1 MLEFERIQHAYNGSL
16 SVRDVS
22 FQVQLGEVVSLLGP
36 SGCGKTTLL
45 RLAAGLEQPQ
55 HGSIRLHGDVISS
68 TDYIQPPEQR
78 GIGYMFQDYA
88 LFPHMTVLQNVVF
101 GLVEKGS
108 AATRRGLDV
117 LGEVGIEDLSDMYPH
132 ELSGGQQQRV
142 ALARALAPKPAVILL
157 DEPYAGLDS
166 RLRERIRDQMLHVL
180 KASNAAALMVTHDA
194 EEAMFMSDR
203 IVVLR
208 DGHVVQ
214 IGRPVN
220 LYCQPSSAFVAE
232 FFGEVNRIEGIVA
245 KDKVITSLGEFS
257 APKSLSDGSAASVV
271 IRHEALLIDA
281 GNDGVVGE
289 VMESRLLGR
298 ASLIHLSVPT
308 GRDVLHLHAR
318 IPGLNSIEVGSQVRV
333 RVDPAQAFVFASM
346 GSMAAFTE
354 VIRSA
359 GSTSSNTKNPLWFHC
374 CAC

>member
-1 MLEFERIQHAYNGSL
+1 MLEFDQIRHAYNGSL

-22 FQVQLGEVVSLLGP
+22 FHVEPGEVVSLLGP
-36 SGCGKTTLL
+36 SGCGKPTLL

-55 HGSIRLHGDVISS
+55 HGSICLHNQVISS
-68 TDYIQPPEQR
+68 ADFVQPPEQR

-88 LFPHMTVLQNVVF
+88 LFPHLTVIQNVIF
-101 GLVEKGS
+101 GLTEKGS
-108 AATRRGLDV
+108 AATRRGLEV
-117 LGEVGIEDLSDMYPH
+117 LGEVGIDGLSDMYPH

-166 RLRERIRDQMLHVL
+166 RLRERIRDQTLHVL

-194 EEAMFMSDR
+194 EEAIFMSDR

-208 DGHVVQ
+208 DGQVVQ
-214 IGRPVN
+214 TGRPVN

-232 FFGEVNRIEGIVA
+232 FFGEVNRVEGVVA
-245 KDKVITSLGEFS
+245 KDKVITPLGEFR
-257 APKSLSDGSAASVV
+257 APKTLSDGSPASVV
-271 IRHEALLIDA
+271 IRHEAMLIDA
-281 GNDGVVGE
+281 GNDGVIGE
-289 VMESRLLGR
+289 VMESRLLVR

-308 GRDVLHLHAR
+308 GRNVLHLHAR

-333 RVDPAQAFVFASM
+333 RVDPTQAFVFA
-346 GSMAAFTE
+346 
-354 VIRSA
+354 A
-359 GSTSSNTKNPLWFHC
+359 GNGEK
-374 CAC
+374 

>member
-1 MLEFERIQHAYNGSL
+1 MLQFDDIRHAYNGKT
-16 SVRDVS
+16 SVYDVS
-22 FQVQLGEVVSLLGP
+22 FQVKAGEVVSLLGP

-45 RLAAGLEQPQ
+45 RLAAGLEQPISGKILLNEQ
-55 HGSIRLHGDVISS
+55 IISS
-68 TDYIQPPEQR
+68 KRYLLPPEQR

-88 LFPHMTVLQNVVF
+88 LFPHLKIIENVVF
-101 GLVEKGS
+101 GLPYRGS
-108 AATRRGLDV
+108 AATKRGLEV
-117 LGEVGIEDLSDMYPH
+117 LEEVGIEPLSNMYPH

-142 ALARALAPKPAVILL
+142 ALARALAPEPTVILL

-208 DGHVVQ
+208 DGYVVQ
-214 IGRPVN
+214 TGRPVN

-232 FFGEVNRIEGIVA
+232 FFGEVNRVEGVVA
-245 KDKVITSLGEFS
+245 RDKVITPVGEFS
-257 APKSLSDGSAASVV
+257 APKTLTQGSPASVV
-271 IRHEALLIDA
+271 IRHEALLIDS
-281 GNDGVVGE
+281 GVDGVVGE
-289 VMESRLLGR
+289 VMESRLLGQ

-308 GRDVLHLHAR
+308 GRDEIHLHAR

-333 RVDPAQAFVFASM
+333 RVNPDQAFVFASENN
-346 GSMAAFTE
+346 AE
-354 VIRSA
+354 
-359 GSTSSNTKNPLWFHC
+359 
-374 CAC
+374 

>member
-1 MLEFERIQHAYNGSL
+1 MLQFDSVHHAYNGSS
-16 SVRDVS
+16 SVCDVS
-22 FQVQLGEVVSLLGP
+22 FQVKAGEVVSLLGP

-45 RLAAGLEQPQ
+45 RLAAGLEQPKNGTIKLYDQ
-55 HGSIRLHGDVISS
+55 IISS
-68 TDYIQPPEQR
+68 VDYLQPPEQR

-88 LFPHMTVLQNVVF
+88 LFPHLTVIQNVVF
-101 GLVEKGS
+101 GLPQKGS
-108 AATRRGLDV
+108 IATKRGLDV
-117 LGEVGIEDLSDMYPH
+117 LEEVDIDALSDMYPH

-180 KASNAAALMVTHDA
+180 KASDAAALMVTHDA

-214 IGRPVN
+214 TGRPVN

-232 FFGEVNRIEGIVA
+232 FFGEVNQVEGIVV
-245 KDKVITSLGEFS
+245 KDKVVTSIGEFS
-257 APKSLSDGSAASVV
+257 APKTLADGSPAIVI

-308 GRDVLHLHAR
+308 GRDEIHLHAR

-333 RVDPAQAFVFASM
+333 RVDPAQAFVFSV
-346 GSMAAFTE
+346 E
-354 VIRSA
+354 
-359 GSTSSNTKNPLWFHC
+359 
-374 CAC
+374 

>member
-1 MLEFERIQHAYNGSL
+1 MAKLELRGVVKRFGQVTVCDGISL
-16 SVRDVS
+16 DVEKS
-22 FQVQLGEVVSLLGP
+22 QTVCLIGA
-36 SGCGKTTLL
+36 SGAGKSTLL
-45 RLAAGLEQPQ
+45 RCINLLEPIEDGEIFLDGEDISVPGLDPQ
-55 HGSIRLHGDVISS
+55 GVRA
-68 TDYIQPPEQR
+68 R
-78 GIGYMFQDYA
+78 IGMVFQSYN
-88 LFPHMTVLQNVVF
+88 LFPHMTALENVM
-101 GLVEKGS
+101 L
-108 AATRRGLDV
+108 APRRVHGKSCAQLLPEIEALFQSFD
-117 LGEVGIEDLSDMYPH
+117 LGDRMHNYPDQ
-132 ELSGGQQQRV
+132 LSGGQQQRV

-214 IGRPVN
+214 TGRPVN

-245 KDKVITSLGEFS
+245 KDKVVTALGEFS
-257 APKSLSDGSAASVV
+257 APKTLSDGSAASVV

-333 RVDPAQAFVFASM
+333 RVDPAQAFVFASRN
-346 GSMAAFTE
+346 GAE
-354 VIRSA
+354 
-359 GSTSSNTKNPLWFHC
+359 
-374 CAC
+374 

>member
-1 MLEFERIQHAYNGSL
+1 MLRFDHVRHAYNGMP
-16 SVRDVS
+16 SVNGVS
-22 FQVQLGEVVSLLGP
+22 FDVNAGEVVSLLGP

-55 HGSIRLHGDVISS
+55 DGSISLNGETISS
-68 TDYIQPPEQR
+68 ASMIMPPERR

-88 LFPHMTVLQNVVF
+88 LFPHLTVLQNVLF
-101 GLVEKGS
+101 GLAQKGS
-108 AATRRGLDV
+108 DADQRAREV
-117 LGEVGIEDLSDMYPH
+117 LEEVGMDGAAAMYPH

-142 ALARALAPKPAVILL
+142 ALARALAPKPKVILL

-208 DGHVVQ
+208 NGHVVQ
-214 IGRPVN
+214 TGRPVN

-232 FFGEVNRIEGIVA
+232 FFGEVNRVDGVISN
-245 KDKVITSLGEFS
+245 KRVITPIGSFKAPSSL
-257 APKSLSDGSAASVV
+257 ADGSAASVV
-271 IRHEALLIDA
+271 IRYEALVIDP
-281 GNDGVVGE
+281 GNDGVIGE

-308 GRDVLHLHAR
+308 DNDELHLHAR
-318 IPGLNSIEVGSQVRV
+318 IPGLNSIEVGSRVRV
-333 RVDPAQAFVFASM
+333 RVDPAQTFVFGAD
-346 GSMAAFTE
+346 
-354 VIRSA
+354 
-359 GSTSSNTKNPLWFHC
+359 HDDC
-374 CAC
+374 